1 MEFKAHNRKRS
12 EIGRTRLL
20 SDFYF
25 ENKQHKKRSVSWT
38 KTSTPKTFDSLSDMI
53 DLSSSLK
60 NIQKLLTS
68 GIDSIR
74 SEDIPL
80 FQSFLAIL
88 NTPQQTLHNL
98 DLNQL
103 IRTLKSKDLQT
114 KFLNFNQNLKTK
126 KNFGLAFQ
134 DSLRTSTQ
142 FFSKLDR
149 ALYGY
154 PLTKSVCSFI
164 EGCYK
169 WKKIVFKPVRFI
181 EYFESLP
188 SPQSFFS
195 YPSDWSK
202 LFAPDIQI
210 ETTKDDEDNLYIN
223 TLGDEKEYEEIIDID
238 PVPVL
243 NTEPDSRNR
252 LVSMFFDKHASINPY
267 RAFHQPLD
275 NDKNLIRQVMLKRT
289 DPKARSAKWD
299 KYFTESIY
307 LKKLG
312 LEFVEFVRKLGE
324 NWKTEEADLVTW
336 VYKNK
341 GELIDQYLKSF
352 PVNSQDISEVK
363 HQAMV
368 KHLGDKKTLR
378 DLFKHY

>member
-1 MEFKAHNRKRS
+1 MEFKAHYRKRS
-12 EIGRTRLL
+12 DVGRTRLL

-25 ENKQHKKRSVSWT
+25 ENKQQKKRSASWARS
-38 KTSTPKTFDSLSDMI
+38 STPKTLDSLSDML

-60 NIQKLLTS
+60 NIQKLLIS

-80 FQSFLAIL
+80 FQSFLTIL
-88 NTPQQTLHNL
+88 NNPHQTLHNL

-103 IRTLKSKDLQT
+103 IQVLKSKDLQT
-114 KFLNFNQNLKTK
+114 KLFNFNQKLKAS
-126 KNFGLAFQ
+126 KNPKSIFE
-134 DSLRTSTQ
+134 DSLRISTK
-142 FFSKLDR
+142 FYSKIDR
-149 ALYGY
+149 TLYGY
-154 PLTKSVCSFI
+154 PLSKSICSFI

-169 WKKIVFKPVRFI
+169 WNKIVFKPVRFI

-188 SPQSFFS
+188 SPQSYFS

-210 ETTKDDEDNLYIN
+210 ETTKDDEENLYMN
-223 TLGDEKEYEEIIDID
+223 TLGDEKEYEEIVDID
-238 PVPVL
+238 PIPVL

-267 RAFHQPLD
+267 KAFHQPA
-275 NDKNLIRQVMLKRT
+275 NADKSLIRQELIKRA

-312 LEFVEFVRKLGE
+312 LGFVAFISKLGDE
-324 NWKTEEADLVTW
+324 WKTEEADLVTW

-341 GELIDQYLKSF
+341 AELIDQYLKSF
-352 PVNSQDISEVK
+352 PVNNEEISEVK

-378 DLFKHY
+378 DLFKHF